1 MNISYDWYR
10 VFYYVAKYGN
20 LTKVAELLR
29 GSQPNISRSL
39 KNLEQALGC
48 SLFERSNRG
57 VTLTPEGEKLYGHI
71 SIAFEHITMGEEE
84 LLGEKALTGGI
95 IDLAAS
101 ETALDGLLLLVL
113 SRFCATY
120 PGIKVK
126 IANGSTKQSISRVT
140 AGLSDLALCTTP
152 TGECGDNT
160 VEKIMPFSEIA
171 VAGKKF
177 ANLKGR
183 KIGLAELVKYPVV
196 SLGKDTKTHK
206 FYSDFFLENGL
217 TLEPDIEVATADLVL
232 PTVKA
237 GLGIGFI
244 PEFSAKEALSK
255 GDIIKIDLTELIPT
269 RYICMVLPPRPS
281 SIATKELIKMIRK
294 HKEVQ

>member
-48 SLFERSNRG
+48 TLFERSNRG

-71 SIAFEHITMGEEE
+71 GIAFEHINMGEEE

-101 ETALDGLLLLVL
+101 ETALDGLLLSVL
-113 SRFCATY
+113 PRFRDNY
-120 PGIKVK
+120 PDIKVK
-126 IANGSTKQSISRVT
+126 ITSGTTRQSIARLT

-152 TGECGDNT
+152 TGDGGDNT
-160 VEKIMPFSEIA
+160 VEKILPFGEIA
-171 VAGKKF
+171 VAGKNF
-177 ANLKGR
+177 ESLKGR
-183 KIGLAELVKYPVV
+183 KISLFELIKYPTV
-196 SLGKDTKTHK
+196 SLGKDTETYK
-206 FYSDFFLENGL
+206 FYSEFLYKNGL
-217 TLEPDIEVATADLVL
+217 TLQPDIEVATADLIL

-237 GLGIGFI
+237 GLGVGFM
-244 PEFSAKEALSK
+244 PEFAAREALGK
-255 GDIIKIDLTELIPT
+255 GDIIKIDLTQQIPT

-294 HKEVQ
+294 KKTV

>member
-1 MNISYDWYR
+1 NISYDWYR

-48 SLFERSNRG
+48 NLFERSNRG

-71 SIAFEHITMGEEE
+71 SVAFEHIFMGEEE

-101 ETALDGLLLLVL
+101 ETALHGLLLLVL
-113 SRFCATY
+113 PRFCKNY
-120 PGIKVK
+120 PDIKVK
-126 IANGSTKQSISRVT
+126 IANGTTKQSIARVT

-160 VEKIMPFSEIA
+160 VEKIIEFKEIA
-171 VAGKKF
+171 VAGKNF
-177 ANLKGR
+177 AHLKDR
-183 KIGLAELVKYPVV
+183 KIGLAELVKYPTV
-196 SLGKDTKTHK
+196 SLGKDTKTYE
-206 FYSDFFLENGL
+206 FYSRFLLENGL
-217 TLEPDIEVATADLVL
+217 TPAPDIEVATADLVL

-237 GLGIGFI
+237 GLGIGFM
-244 PEFSAKEALSK
+244 PEFAAREAIEN
-255 GDIIKIDLTELIPT
+255 GDIIKIDLKEEIPL
-269 RYICMVLPPRPS
+269 RYICMITPPRPV
-281 SIATKELIKMIRK
+281 SIATKELIKIIRK
-294 HKEVQ
+294 QKTV